1 MVAVVA
7 VRPSAVSPARP
18 SKMPAMVVVLHAVMV
33 AVMIPAVFCFCRGAG
48 HGYREADSEE
58 SRDGN

>member
-1 MVAVVA
+1 MVAVMA

-18 SKMPAMVVVLHAVMV
+18 SKMPAMIVVLHAVMMV
-33 AVMIPAVFCFCRGAG
+33 VMMPAVFCFCRAAG
-48 HGYREADSEE
+48 HGYREADSQE